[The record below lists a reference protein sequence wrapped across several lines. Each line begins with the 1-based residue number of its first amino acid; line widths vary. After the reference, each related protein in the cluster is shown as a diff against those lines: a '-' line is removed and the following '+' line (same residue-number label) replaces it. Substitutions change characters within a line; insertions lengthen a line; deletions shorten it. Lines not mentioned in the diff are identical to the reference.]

1 MSIVTTDVE
10 FILWREAQ
18 RNLEWSTTKFWEHK
32 LQKVFPAADG
42 WVVSSQQ
49 PPTSERG
56 DRRRVETTVEVL
68 QDSLQKLL
76 VVEAKHHNAPQ
87 DEIQEVEA
95 QAYNGCMKYLK
106 YSGRTAMYA
115 MTVVGTR
122 ARLWTVHQKE
132 DYLEPYI
139 PNDRGLAAIGEYIEA
154 NSTEGYQIMEGLEQ
168 TKIDHLLPPKK
179 GQILKSIGSPQPSY
193 TALPSS
199 EITMTGTATV
209 TASTSYTTPN
219 TRSLPNDAQAVELE
233 VELDGGVYY
242 YSFEHNGKR
251 YKVPY
256 ADWELTSTTYDGGD
270 YPCYLYTGKKS
281 GKHFWAWS
289 LDLDKCRVYKSKGKG
304 K

>member
-1 MSIVTTDVE
+1 
-10 FILWREAQ
+10 
-18 RNLEWSTTKFWEHK
+18 
-32 LQKVFPAADG
+32 
-42 WVVSSQQ
+42 
-49 PPTSERG
+49 
-56 DRRRVETTVEVL
+56 
-68 QDSLQKLL
+68 
-76 VVEAKHHNAPQ
+76 
-87 DEIQEVEA
+87 
-95 QAYNGCMKYLK
+95 MKYLK

>member
-1 MSIVTTDVE
+1 VY
-10 FILWREAQ
+10 
-18 RNLEWSTTKFWEHK
+18 
-32 LQKVFPAADG
+32 PAADG

-76 VVEAKHHNAPQ
+76 VVEAKHHNASQ

-122 ARLWTVHQKE
+122 ARLWTVHRKE

-139 PNDRGLAAIGEYIEA
+139 PNGRGLAAIGEYIKA
-154 NSTEGYQIMEGLEQ
+154 NSTEGYQIIEGLEQ

-179 GQILKSIGSPQPSY
+179 GQILKSLGSPQLS
-193 TALPSS
+193 
-199 EITMTGTATV
+199 
-209 TASTSYTTPN
+209 
-219 TRSLPNDAQAVELE
+219 
-233 VELDGGVYY
+233 
-242 YSFEHNGKR
+242 
-251 YKVPY
+251 
-256 ADWELTSTTYDGGD
+256 
-270 YPCYLYTGKKS
+270 
-281 GKHFWAWS
+281 
-289 LDLDKCRVYKSKGKG
+289 
-304 K
+304 